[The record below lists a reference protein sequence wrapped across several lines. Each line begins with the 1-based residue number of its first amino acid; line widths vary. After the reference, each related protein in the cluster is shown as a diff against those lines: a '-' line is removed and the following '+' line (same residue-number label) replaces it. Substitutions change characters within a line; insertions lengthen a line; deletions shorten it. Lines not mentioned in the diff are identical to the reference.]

1 MSETGERAFAMRT
14 VVLTG
19 VTGKSGRYAI
29 ERLTERKSELES
41 MRFRAVVRSEEKGE
55 FIRKSGLPAEL
66 CIGSVDDEAFL
77 MDTFAGADTLLH
89 IVGIDTSPRVVPLA
103 IRAGISRILVVH
115 TTGVYSK
122 YKSAGAEYARID
134 QEVTRLCQE
143 NGVKLSILRPTMI
156 YGGLDD
162 ENVCKF
168 IAMMDRLPIMP
179 VVSGA
184 RFDLQP
190 VNRRD
195 LGRAYADVLL
205 AESTA
210 GKNYILSG
218 AEPITL
224 REMLGVIAGY
234 LGKCA
239 RFVSV
244 PYWFAITGA
253 WMLYLVTLT
262 KVDYREKVQRLVEP
276 RAYPHD
282 EATRDFGYAPLDF
295 AAGVKDE
302 VSAYLAQKQN

>member
-1 MSETGERAFAMRT
+1 MRSA
-14 VVLTG
+14 VLTG
-19 VTGKSGRYAI
+19 VTGKSGRYAM
-29 ERLTERKSELES
+29 ERLEERKNELEHV
-41 MRFRAVVRSEEKGE
+41 RLRAVVRSREKGA
-55 FIRKSGLPAEL
+55 FIEKSGLPVEL
-66 CIGSVDDEAFL
+66 CVGSVDDEAFL
-77 MDTFAGADTLLH
+77 LETFAGADTLLH
-89 IVGIDTSPRVVPLA
+89 IVGIDTSPKVVPLA
-103 IRAGISRILVVH
+103 IRAGIRRIIVVH

-134 QEVTRLCQE
+134 EKVTRLCRE
-143 NGVKLSILRPTMI
+143 SGTALSILRPTMI

-168 IAMMDRLPIMP
+168 IAMMDRLPVMP

-190 VNRRD
+190 VHRRD
-195 LGRAYADVLL
+195 LGRAYADVLMD
-205 AESTA
+205 ESTA
-210 GKNYILSG
+210 GKNYVLSG

-234 LGKCA
+234 LGKRA

-253 WMLYLVTLT
+253 WGLYLVTLA

-282 EATRDFGYAPLDF
+282 EATRDFGYSPMGF
-295 AAGVKDE
+295 AEGVKTE
-302 VSAYLAQKQN
+302 VSDYLARKQGR

>member
-1 MSETGERAFAMRT
+1 MQT

-29 ERLTERKSELES
+29 ERLAERKNELEHV
-41 MRFRAVVRSEEKGE
+41 RFRAVVRSREKGA
-55 FIRKSGLPAEL
+55 FILESGLSAEL
-66 CIGSVDDEAFL
+66 CVGSVDDESFL
-77 MDTFAGADTLLH
+77 KETFSGADTLLH

-103 IRAGISRILVVH
+103 INAGIGRIIVVH

-122 YKSAGAEYARID
+122 YKSAGAEYIRID
-134 QEVTRLCQE
+134 QEVTRLCRE
-143 NGVKLSILRPTMI
+143 SGVKLSILRPTMI

-168 IAMMDRLPIMP
+168 IAMMDRFPIMP

-190 VNRRD
+190 VHRRD
-195 LGRAYADVLL
+195 LGRAYADVLI
-205 AESTA
+205 AKSTA
-210 GKNYILSG
+210 GKDYVLSG
-218 AEPITL
+218 AEPIAL
-224 REMLGVIAGY
+224 REMLCVIAGY
-234 LGKCA
+234 LGKRA
-239 RFVSV
+239 RFISV

-253 WMLYLVTLT
+253 WGLYLVTLT

-282 EATRDFGYAPLDF
+282 EATRDFGYAPADF
-295 AAGVKDE
+295 AEGVKAE
-302 VSAYLAQKQN
+302 VSEYLARKRS